1 VDGDEI
7 IVPSRPYSD
16 SAETQQKTLSD
27 VLDELCAYYMLC
39 GVSCDEYWNGDYT
52 KFKYYVEAHR
62 LAVEQRNQEMWMQ
75 GFYNLD
81 AFSVALAK
89 AFDKH
94 STAMYFEEPLRITE
108 MNDIEK
114 EKEKE
119 RIANKFRDQLM
130 ALTKRMDA
138 KHRTDKQGGEKP

>member
-1 VDGDEI
+1 
-7 IVPSRPYSD
+7 
-16 SAETQQKTLSD
+16 
-27 VLDELCAYYMLC
+27 MLC